1 MSISD
6 DIVTRGVDKTP
17 LKSSE
22 DKASEWWG
30 VRSINPFASVKQKTT
45 GKKGTDLRG
54 DISGLG
60 KKTRKVASS
69 VGKKAKSV
77 AKAATSDAVYAAD
90 EAEGTM
96 SKIVSSVGSA
106 LGLIGDDV
114 SSGASEA
121 SKAASS
127 TAKAASSTAK
137 AASSASKGS
146 ASSIG
151 KKIASAASSG
161 EKDAEDIAADIGSLG
176 KGSSSS
182 SAKSKKSIA
191 ERLDDAVDRPGTS
204 PKDDSDS
211 DESGSDDSDSK
222 GSGWSSW
229 LTFNYKTG
237 FILIVILLFLGF
249 NVLKFAGLGLE
260 FGKNVISALF
270 GPLLS
275 NTAELIGMSAGD
287 TLKRTANM
295 SATGTKEVAD
305 LADDVVHDAVDG
317 LDDLTGL
324 AAVREKKS
332 KTDTKSEPDTEAPGE
347 EPPPSKKK
355 TAKQTALE
363 KAFEDA
369 KSSNAKSKKQGSKV
383 KNDDSGSVM
392 QKSKGGNKS
401 GWCFVGEDQGFRSC
415 MSVTE
420 SEKCMSGEIFSSK
433 DICENP
439 SLRA

>member
-6 DIVTRGVDKTP
+6 DIVTRGVDRTP
-17 LKSSE
+17 LK
-22 DKASEWWG
+22 
-30 VRSINPFASVKQKTT
+30 
-45 GKKGTDLRG
+45 KGMGLRG

-69 VGKKAKSV
+69 VARKAKS
-77 AKAATSDAVYAAD
+77 AASAASRGAVYAAD

-106 LGLIGDDV
+106 LGLLGNDA

-121 SKAASS
+121 ASS
-127 TAKAASSTAK
+127 ASK
-137 AASSASKGS
+137 AASSASKAASSASKAASSASKAASSASKSS

-182 SAKSKKSIA
+182 SGKSSKSVA
-191 ERLDDAVDRPGTS
+191 ERLDEAVDGPGSALKT
-204 PKDDSDS
+204 DSDS

-305 LADDVVHDAVDG
+305 LADEAVHDAVDG

-324 AAVREKKS
+324 AAAREKKS
-332 KTDTKSEPDTEAPGE
+332 KPDPRTKAHIEPEADTEPEAPGVGPS
-347 EPPPSKKK
+347 PPKKK

-363 KAFEDA
+363 KAFEEA
-369 KSSNAKSKKQGSKV
+369 KSSNAKGKKQGSKV

-433 DICENP
+433 DICEHP

>member
-17 LKSSE
+17 LKN
-22 DKASEWWG
+22 G
-30 VRSINPFASVKQKTT
+30 MN
-45 GKKGTDLRG
+45 LRG

-60 KKTRKVASS
+60 KKTRKVVSS
-69 VGKKAKSV
+69 VGRKAKSA
-77 AKAATSDAVYAAD
+77 AKAVSGDAVYAAD
-90 EAEGTM
+90 EAQGTM

-106 LGLIGDDV
+106 LGLIGEDA

-121 SKAASS
+121 ASSASKAVSSASKAASS
-127 TAKAASSTAK
+127 ASK

-146 ASSIG
+146 ASSIR
-151 KKIASAASSG
+151 KKIASAVSSG
-161 EKDAEDIAADIGSLG
+161 EKDVDDIAADIGSLG
-176 KGSSSS
+176 KGT
-182 SAKSKKSIA
+182 ASKA
-191 ERLDDAVDRPGTS
+191 TP
-204 PKDDSDS
+204 DDSDS
-211 DESGSDDSDSK
+211 DESGADSSDSK

-275 NTAELIGMSAGD
+275 NTATLIGMSAGD

-305 LADDVVHDAVDG
+305 IADDVVNDAVDG

-324 AAVREKKS
+324 AAIKEKKS
-332 KTDTKSEPDTEAPGE
+332 KAQPKTKSDAPQAEAPT
-347 EPPPSKKK
+347 SKKK

-363 KAFEDA
+363 KAFEEA
-369 KSSNAKSKKQGSKV
+369 KSSNAKRNKQGNDV

-415 MSVTE
+415 MTVTE